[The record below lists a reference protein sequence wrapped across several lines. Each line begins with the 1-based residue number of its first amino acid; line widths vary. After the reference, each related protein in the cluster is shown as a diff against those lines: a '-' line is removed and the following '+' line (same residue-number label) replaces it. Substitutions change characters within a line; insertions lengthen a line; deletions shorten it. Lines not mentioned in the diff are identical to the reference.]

1 MKNKKISGSPKNQGF
16 FGELTLKDL
25 YSKFRD
31 PNTIKAL
38 KKEIE
43 KEAVKLKEP
52 MRVMEICGGHTHTIM
67 KYGINQIL
75 PDNITFIHGPGCPV
89 CVMPK
94 ERIDHAIILAKQPD
108 VILATLGDMIRVPG
122 SNSSLAKARAEGANV
137 VPLHSTL
144 DVLKIAKENPDKKVV
159 FFAIG
164 FETTTPMT
172 AALMKRAFSE
182 GVKNI
187 YYHINH
193 VLVPP
198 PMRAIMDG
206 GEAKINAFIGPSHVS
221 VIIGAKSYEFL
232 AKDYNTPVVVAGFEP
247 VDVMESILML
257 LKQKNEGRCEVE
269 IQYKRATTYEGNTL
283 AQKMIEEFM
292 EVRDSFRWRG
302 LGDIP
307 KSALKLKDEYAEF
320 DAEKVWADILP
331 NEPIDDHKL
340 CICGE
345 ILKGL
350 ATPKDCKVFGTAC
363 TPSTPLGSCMVSD
376 EGACNAYYRY
386 GR

>member
-1 MKNKKISGSPKNQGF
+1 MN
-16 FGELTLKDL
+16 LTLKDL

-31 PNTIKAL
+31 PNAIKAL
-38 KKEIE
+38 KRLID
-43 KEAVKLKEP
+43 KEAKKLKEP
-52 MRVMEICGGHTHTIM
+52 LRVMEICGGHTHTIM
-67 KYGINQIL
+67 KYGLKQL
-75 PDNITFIHGPGCPV
+75 MPENITFIHGPGCPV

-94 ERIDHAIILAKQPD
+94 ERIDHAIELAKQPD

-122 SNSSLAKARAEGANV
+122 SKSSLAKVRAEGASV
-137 VPLHSTL
+137 VPLHSTF
-144 DVLKIAKENPDKKVV
+144 DVLNIAKSNPDKRVV

-172 AALMKRAFSE
+172 AALMDRAFRE

-198 PMRAIMDG
+198 PMRAIMDSG
-206 GEAKINAFIGPSHVS
+206 DAKINAFIGPSHVS

-232 AKDYNTPVVVAGFEP
+232 TREYNTPVVVAGFEP
-247 VDVMESILML
+247 VDVMESIYML

-269 IQYKRATTYEGNTL
+269 NQYKRATTWEGNVV
-283 AQKMIEEFM
+283 AQRLIDKYM
-292 EVRDSFRWRG
+292 EVRDTFRWRG

-320 DAEKVWADILP
+320 DAEKVWADVLP
-331 NEPIDDHKL
+331 NEPIDDHKM
-340 CICGE
+340 CICGD

-363 TPSTPLGSCMVSD
+363 TPANPLGSCMVSD

-386 GR
+386 DR

>member
-1 MKNKKISGSPKNQGF
+1 MNNN
-16 FGELTLKDL
+16 ELTLKDL

-43 KEAVKLKEP
+43 KEAIKLKEP
-52 MRVMEICGGHTHTIM
+52 LRVMEICGGHTHTIM

-94 ERIDHAIILAKQPD
+94 ERIDHAITLANQEN
-108 VILATLGDMIRVPG
+108 VILTTLGDMIRVPG
-122 SNSSLAKARAEGANV
+122 SKSSLAKERAKGADIR
-137 VPLHSTL
+137 PLHSTL
-144 DVLKIAKENPDKKVV
+144 DVLKIAKENPDKKIV

-182 GVKNI
+182 GIKNI

-198 PMRAIMDG
+198 PMKAILDDG
-206 GEAKINAFIGPSHVS
+206 KAKINAFIGPSHVS

-247 VDVMESILML
+247 VDVMDSILML

-269 IQYKRATTYEGNTL
+269 IQYKRATTYEGNIL
-283 AQKMIEEFM
+283 AQKLIDEFM
-292 EVRDSFRWRG
+292 EKRDTFRWRG

-307 KSALKLKDEYAEF
+307 KSALKLKEEFSEY
-320 DAEKVWADILP
+320 DAEKIWADVLP

-350 ATPKDCKVFGTAC
+350 KTPKDCKVFATAC
-363 TPSTPLGSCMVSD
+363 TPSNPLGSCMVSD